1 MYVYV
6 WPQART
12 SAYSHVP
19 IHLARTRTYQN
30 VRGRTGTYRRERD
43 TYRAYGHVP
52 ARTGTART
60 GTYTHVQARTGTY
73 RNVPGFP
80 SMYRH
85 VRVRNGERARVSFM
99 FGNVP
104 VCRPVA
110 CLFLFVSFA

>member
-1 MYVYV
+1 MSMFGH
-6 WPQART
+6 R
-12 SAYSHVP
+12 HVP
-19 IHLARTRTYQN
+19 AHTAMYQYILHAPARTRTYED
-30 VRGRTGTYRRERD
+30 VLARTAANGH